1 MSYLL
6 NESNIEI
13 TDVIIPYT
21 ETLENVAIFLKTM
34 GKGLVNIKGIDPKDV
49 ITALNDGKIVIKGI
63 RNESYLIA
71 KQLGW
76 EMTRRNPPHK

>member
-13 TDVIIPYT
+13 TDVIIPHT

-34 GKGLVNIKGIDPKDV
+34 GKGLVNIEGVDPKDV
-49 ITALNDGKIVIKGI
+49 ITTLNDVKIVIKGI
-63 RNESYLIA
+63 RNESYFIA

-76 EMTRRNPPHK
+76 EMIRKNPPRK